1 MHKQSPKKT
10 GHLTHDL
17 DIQPDFFKIMYQAR
31 AIMPLQMKKAGLM
44 TGYLQLVIDA
54 AYENISLVIPLYQPI
69 DSS

>member
-1 MHKQSPKKT
+1 MNHSPEKI
-10 GHLTHDL
+10 GYLTLDL
-17 DIQPDFFKIMYQAR
+17 DIQPDFIEITHTKR

-44 TGYLQLVIDA
+44 TGFLQLVIDA

>member
-10 GHLTHDL
+10 EYLVPDL
-17 DIQPDFFKIMYQAR
+17 DIQPDFFKIMLKMPT
-31 AIMPLQMKKAGLM
+31 ILPLQIEKAGLV
-44 TGYLQLVIDA
+44 TGFLALVVGT